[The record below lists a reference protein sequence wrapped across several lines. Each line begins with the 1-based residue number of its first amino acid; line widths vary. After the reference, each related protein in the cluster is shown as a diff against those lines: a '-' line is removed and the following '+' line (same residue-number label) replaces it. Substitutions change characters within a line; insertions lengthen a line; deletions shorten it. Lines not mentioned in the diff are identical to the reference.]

1 MNAQPHPG
9 IPVGPPHAPP
19 LPGQVIVSYQIVEPE
34 TGCCKCND
42 LNTTGIVVL
51 IIGILLFWPIAI
63 IPCCSP
69 SMKTK
74 KQVPVYGYP
83 GGAPVAVVPMQ
94 QPVGYVAT
102 PMQPAMQPAQQQA
115 YPAVNPVAEPMP
127 VADNREAPA
136 AIPEAVKPDNTV

>member
-19 LPGQVIVSYQIVEPE
+19 LPGQVIVSYTIVEPE

-51 IIGILLFWPIAI
+51 IIGILLFWPIAL
-63 IPCCSP
+63 IPCCSV

-83 GGAPVAVVPMQ
+83 GGAPVAFVPQ
-94 QPVGYVAT
+94 QPVYVQQPVAMQQGQ
-102 PMQPAMQPAQQQA
+102 PMQ
-115 YPAVNPVAEPMP
+115 PMP
-127 VADNREAPA
+127 VANAEAPA
-136 AIPEAVKPDNTV
+136 AIPEPVKPDGNAV